1 MWGAPHCWIVVEDGI
16 FSSPSWRSALYLLL
30 PDGVH
35 CSIAFR
41 PASFARYC
49 ANVPGL
55 LCLVIKWLCTFRTSS
70 IVYKS
75 SDVET
80 FSCKLFNLVFSGRGV
95 GGVIDGES

>member
-1 MWGAPHCWIVVEDGI
+1 MVFFI
-16 FSSPSWRSALYLLL
+16 FSSLSWGSALYLLL

-41 PASFARYC
+41 PKTASFSRYC

-55 LCLVIKWLCTFRTSS
+55 LCLVIKWSCTFRTSS

-80 FSCKLFNLVFSGRGV
+80 FNCKFFNLVFSGRGV

>member
-1 MWGAPHCWIVVEDGI
+1 MFFI
-16 FSSPSWRSALYLLL
+16 FCSPSWGSALYLVL

-35 CSIAFR
+35 CSITFR
-41 PASFARYC
+41 PKTASFARCC

-55 LCLVIKWLCTFRTSS
+55 FWLVIKWSCTFKTSA
-70 IVYKS
+70 IVYRCKS

-80 FSCKLFNLVFSGRGV
+80 FSCKFFNLVFIGRGV